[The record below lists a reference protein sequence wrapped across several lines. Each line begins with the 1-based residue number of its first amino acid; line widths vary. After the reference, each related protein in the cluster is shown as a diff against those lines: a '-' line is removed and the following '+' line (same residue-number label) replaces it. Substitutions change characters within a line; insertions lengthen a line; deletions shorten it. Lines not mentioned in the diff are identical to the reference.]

1 MLGTLL
7 PGGLAVASAVVM
19 TMASASPAGSS
30 RAQRATP
37 RLSPCGSA
45 LCRPDGSR
53 FHWRGVTAFA
63 LADLLAD
70 GKDEEARAFVRWAA
84 DGGFTV
90 LRVLAMNHGWMDLPP
105 LDGRRA
111 LPRLFALASEH
122 GLYVQVVALAG
133 TAEPRF
139 RDDAFLRE
147 QVRQV
152 GMLCAATDNC
162 VMELANEPYHGS
174 QADLDDPARLKRLQQ
189 EVPDTVPVAWGA
201 ARRHTAD
208 RLSGGDFVV
217 AHVDRGGDRWS
228 RVARVTE
235 LAELSRR
242 TGKFVVDNEPIGA
255 AEQAARRRRDDMP
268 AAFYAQAALA
278 GLLGVGA
285 TFHCEDC
292 LLAQVPGPVQR
303 RSAAAFA
310 EGAAF
315 AAAAGPLDPVG
326 PDAASSPVARMPA
339 APPGPTVLAFARGS
353 TAAVVALG
361 AHEQA
366 GLAWRPGWRVVDHVS
381 PAAAVHVWR
390 LRHEP

>member
-1 MLGTLL
+1 MPGTLL
-7 PGGLAVASAVVM
+7 PGALAVASAAVM
-19 TMASASPAGSS
+19 IASTPPVPAPYAS
-30 RAQRATP
+30 ATP
-37 RLSPCGSA
+37 RLSPCGTS

-63 LADLLAD
+63 LADLVAD
-70 GKDEEARAFVRWAA
+70 GKDDQARAFVRWAA
-84 DGGFTV
+84 GGGFTV

-105 LDGRRA
+105 ADGRRA
-111 LPRLFALASEH
+111 LPRLFALAGEH

-139 RDDAFLRE
+139 RDEGFLRE

-152 GMLCAATDNC
+152 GTLCAAADNC

-174 QADLDDPARLKRLQQ
+174 QADLDDPARLGRLQQ

-201 ARRHTAD
+201 ARQHTAD

-217 AHVDRGGDRWS
+217 AHVARGGDRWS
-228 RVARVTE
+228 RVARVAE
-235 LAELSRR
+235 LAALSQR

-255 AEQAARRRRDDMP
+255 AEQAARGRRDDMP
-268 AAFYAQAALA
+268 AAFFAQAALA

-292 LLAQVPGPVQR
+292 LLAQVPGPTQR
-303 RSAAAFA
+303 RCAAAFA

-315 AAAAGPLDPVG
+315 AAASGPLDLVG
-326 PDAASSPVARMPA
+326 PGEASSPVARAPA
-339 APPGPTVLAFARGS
+339 ARQGPPPLVFARGS
-353 TAAVVALG
+353 AAAVVALG
-361 AHEQA
+361 ARGQA
-366 GLAWRPGWRVVDHVS
+366 GLTWRPGWRVVDHVS
-381 PAAAVHVWR
+381 PAAPVHAWR
-390 LRHEP
+390 LRHAP